1 MDPHVSTPGPQR
13 GTRSAP
19 LTSGSGPGADP
30 DAAIA
35 SLVDPTR
42 AGPVEWS
49 DHDGDHLAQ
58 AAAAH
63 RVLGPAL
70 LTVVESGADEPA
82 LTEALLHRLRGAMA
96 WCLELEL
103 RLLEIAEWFD
113 DAGGVEFLVL
123 KGPAVAHLDEIDP
136 SLRSFADLDL
146 LVHARDMDRAIAALD
161 RHGARRRIPQQR
173 PGFDRRYSKGVGTQ
187 CGDGMEIDVHRTLC
201 VGALGLRIPLDD
213 LFARADSFEIGG
225 RRFSALCLEH
235 RALHAAYHAVVG
247 SPTPALHTVRDLAQ
261 YLQRPELRPAVLTA
275 EAKRW
280 GGLTVLADA
289 VRVTVESFGGLP
301 PSWTEWLSEVRPDP
315 DDLAL
320 IAASRTESSWPIEM
334 SVLRALRWR
343 ERPGYVWA
351 EVWPSA
357 AVLTD
362 RGQTRWSRLRDG
374 IDAVRRSW

>member
-1 MDPHVSTPGPQR
+1 MDGI
-13 GTRSAP
+13 G
-19 LTSGSGPGADP
+19 
-30 DAAIA
+30 
-35 SLVDPTR
+35 
-42 AGPVEWS
+42 
-49 DHDGDHLAQ
+49 
-58 AAAAH
+58 
-63 RVLGPAL
+63 
-70 LTVVESGADEPA
+70 
-82 LTEALLHRLRGAMA
+82 
-96 WCLELEL
+96 
-103 RLLEIAEWFD
+103 
-113 DAGGVEFLVL
+113 
-123 KGPAVAHLDEIDP
+123 
-136 SLRSFADLDL
+136 L
-146 LVHARDMDRAIAALD
+146 LV
-161 RHGARRRIPQQR
+161 
-173 PGFDRRYSKGVGTQ
+173 
-187 CGDGMEIDVHRTLC
+187 
-201 VGALGLRIPLDD
+201 
-213 LFARADSFEIGG
+213 
-225 RRFSALCLEH
+225 
-235 RALHAAYHAVVG
+235 AVVG
-247 SPTPALHTVRDLAQ
+247 FVLALIALNKISALQTRIHRLTGELDEAKEMLGRLVRDLAQ

-374 IDAVRRSW
+374 IGAVRRSR